1 MDMFTKRGRISGGNK
16 MENENLKNKAV
27 LDNKHQE
34 LGRVLGTE
42 QELRTGR
49 LSTLRVEVNSKF
61 ASTLG
66 DKTMRY
72 LPLGTHNIE
81 FDNGTIKLRETV
93 EELNRQFSNKL
104 SGSKKEY
111 SLGEVVE
118 KPVSDKDNTP
128 VGTIRDFKPTTNH
141 GEFPTIGIELQTNV
155 KKNYTSGVVDIV
167 RVRTDRID
175 DVGQTV
181 RLNRDMGEL
190 SREWIEIA
198 VRE

>member
-1 MDMFTKRGRISGGNK
+1 MSTKGGQTIGGNK

-27 LDNKHQE
+27 LDYKHQE

-66 DKTMRY
+66 DKTRRY
-72 LPLGTHNIE
+72 LPLGTNNMDL
-81 FDNGTIKLRETV
+81 DNGTIRLRETI
-93 EELNRQFSNKL
+93 EELNRQFSDKV
-104 SGSKKEY
+104 SGSKREY

-128 VGTIRDFKPTTNH
+128 VGTIRDFKPATSHN
-141 GEFPTIGIELQTNV
+141 EFPTIAIELQTNV

-181 RLNRDMGEL
+181 KLNKDMGEL

>member
-1 MDMFTKRGRISGGNK
+1 

-66 DKTMRY
+66 DKTRRY
-72 LPLGTHNIE
+72 LPLGANNLE
-81 FDNGTIKLRETV
+81 FDNGTIRLRETV
-93 EELNRQFSNKL
+93 EELNRQFSDKV

-111 SLGEVVE
+111 SPGEVVE
-118 KPVSDKDNTP
+118 KPVTDKDNTP

-141 GEFPTIGIELQTNV
+141 NEFPTIAIELQTNV
-155 KKNYTSGVVDIV
+155 KKNYTSSLVDIV

-181 RLNRDMGEL
+181 RLNKDMGEL